1 MPRSAAVF
9 VENNFSRGLI
19 TEATGL
25 NFPENACTSSTNMV
39 FDWTG
44 RMSRRLG
51 LDFEANHV
59 GTAIA
64 RAQTA
69 INTFVWKNV
78 AGNGNTTLFVMQCGA
93 VIYFWDV
100 SAMSVPSA
108 GALAST
114 VTLSGVSGA
123 PDITGT
129 ECQFA
134 SGGGYLFIS
143 HPYCEPVYVTYSGS
157 GTSATLSGTSIII
170 QIRDLQG
177 QADTVTNI
185 VQRPASLSSAH
196 DYNLLNQG
204 WTDGTHGDQTN
215 TDFVHLFSAGA
226 AASTIGSGA
235 YPSNSDVWWTMKS
248 TAGTFTSGGVT
259 QYINNNVVDNTW
271 APKGHF
277 LGSAF
282 DFDPSA
288 VAGVPGLIVQTSSY
302 YRPGCIAFYAGRV
315 FYAGVQAYGYQN
327 TIYFSNIFQQTISN
341 PTTTFG
347 QCYQVNDPTSQ
358 DNFSL
363 LDDDGGTIAIPDAG
377 TILRMVP
384 MTGGL
389 VVFATNGIWIIT
401 GRVGIGF
408 TAVDYTVRLISTINA
423 LSGTSFV
430 DIAGFPAWWNAE
442 GMYILQGASLDQVT
456 VQSLTNTTIKT
467 FYDTIPLASKRF
479 ARGTFNVVT
488 SEVYWIYSSVAPV
501 DVNTSYNFDS
511 VLTFNL
517 LTGGF
522 SPWKIDTTTGPLV
535 NGISVLQSTGGAVS
549 QNQVVNAATANVQD
563 AAGDNVVQF
572 TIQGG
577 SVQPT
582 FEFLTSYLVSTTNN
596 FTFSTVTNTSFLDW
610 FTFNGVGVDAAAK
623 ALGGYKVHG
632 QAQRKFT
639 TNYIYLYSDAIPS
652 GFTINSHWNYS
663 ISAASGKW
671 GTDQTVNL
679 DLATYGNFNIVKYR
693 LKIPGEGVALQ
704 YFIKSLPGV
713 NLSFIGWSVFDTA
726 NSAP

>member
-25 NFPENACTSSTNMV
+25 NFPENACTDSKNMF

-44 RMSRRLG
+44 RLYRRPG
-51 LDFEANHV
+51 LDFENNHV
-59 GTAIA
+59 GTVIA

-69 INTFVWKNV
+69 IVTFLWKNV
-78 AGNGNTTLFVMQCGA
+78 AGNGNTTLFVMQSGA
-93 VIYFWDV
+93 TIYFWDV
-100 SAMSVPSA
+100 SAADTPSA
-108 GALAST
+108 GSLAST

-129 ECQFA
+129 ECQFT

-143 HPYCEPVYVTYSGS
+143 HPYCDPVYVTYSGS
-157 GTSATLSGTSIII
+157 GTSATLAGASISIL
-170 QIRDLQG
+170 IRDLQG
-177 QADTVTNI
+177 QTDTVASI
-185 VQRPASLSSAH
+185 VERPASLSDAH
-196 DYNLLNQG
+196 NYNLLNQG
-204 WTDGTHGDQTN
+204 WTDGSHGDQTN
-215 TDFVHLFSAGA
+215 TDFITIFKNGA
-226 AASTIGSGA
+226 SASTTISA
-235 YPSNSDVWWTMKS
+235 AVYPSNADIWWTMKG
-248 TAGTFTSGGVT
+248 AQGTITSGTVST
-259 QYINNNVVDNTW
+259 WIDNNVVNNTW

-277 LGSAF
+277 ISTAF
-282 DFDPSA
+282 DFDPDTVS
-288 VAGVPGLIVQTSSY
+288 GITGLTVQSSGY

-315 FYAGVQAYGYQN
+315 FYAGVQSPGYQN

-347 QCYQVNDPTSQ
+347 QCYQLNDPTSQ

-389 VVFATNGIWIIT
+389 VVFATNGIWMIT

-408 TAVDYTVRLISTINA
+408 TAVDYTIRLISTINA
-423 LSGTSFV
+423 ISGTSFV

-479 ARGTFNVVT
+479 ARGAFNVVT
-488 SEVYWIYSSVAPV
+488 SEVYWVYSSAAPV

-522 SPWKIDTTTGPLV
+522 SPWTIDKTIGPLV
-535 NGISVLQSTGGAVS
+535 NGIVVMSSSGGTVS
-549 QNQVVNAATANVQD
+549 QNQIVDASADTVQD

-572 TIQGG
+572 TIQNS

-582 FEFLTSYLVSTTNN
+582 FEFLTSYQHSGSNN
-596 FTFSTVTNTSFLDW
+596 FTFSTLTNTSFLDW
-610 FTFNGVGVDAAAK
+610 FTFNGVGIDAPAY

-652 GFTINSHWNYS
+652 SFTINSHWNYS
-663 ISAASGKW
+663 KSSASGKW
-671 GTDQTVNL
+671 GTDQTVTF
-679 DLATYGNFNIVKYR
+679 DSTYSNYTVAKYR

-704 YFIKSLPGV
+704 YFIKSLPGI
-713 NLSFIGWSVFDTA
+713 NFSLIGWSVFDTA

>member
-9 VENNFSRGLI
+9 VENNFSRGVI

-25 NFPENACTSSTNMV
+25 NFPENACTSSSNMY
-39 FDWTG
+39 FEWTG
-44 RMSRRLG
+44 RMYRRPG
-51 LDFEANHV
+51 IDFENNYV

-69 INTFVWKNV
+69 ISTFLWKNV

-93 VIYFWDV
+93 TIYFWDV

-108 GALAST
+108 GSLSST
-114 VTLSGVSGA
+114 VTLSGVSGS
-123 PDITGT
+123 PSITGV

-134 SGGGYLFIS
+134 SGGGYLFIT

-170 QIRDLQG
+170 QTRDLQG
-177 QADTVTNI
+177 QIDTVSSI

-204 WTDGTHGDQTN
+204 WTDGSHGDQTN
-215 TDFVHLFSAGA
+215 TSFTQVFSAGA
-226 AASTIGSGA
+226 AASNIGSGV
-235 YPSNSDVWWTMKS
+235 YPSNSDIWWTMKNS
-248 TAGTFTSGGVT
+248 SDQFTSGTVT
-259 QYINNNVVDNTW
+259 VYIDNNTIDNTW

-282 DFDPSA
+282 DFDPSDI
-288 VAGVPGLIVQTSSY
+288 AGISGLIVQSAGY
-302 YRPGCIAFYAGRV
+302 YRPGCVAFYAGRV

-358 DNFSL
+358 DTFDL

-389 VVFATNGIWIIT
+389 AVFATNGIWMIT

-467 FYDTIPLASKRF
+467 LYDTIPITSKRF
-479 ARGTFNVVT
+479 ARGAFNVVT
-488 SEVYWIYSSVAPV
+488 SEVYWVYSSVSPV

-511 VLTFNL
+511 VMVFNL

-522 SPWKIDTTTGPLV
+522 SPLKIDTTTGPAI
-535 NGISVLQSTGGAVS
+535 NGLQVMYSTGGAVS
-549 QNQVVNAATANVQD
+549 QNQVIDAASANVQD
-563 AAGDNVVQF
+563 AAGDNVAQF
-572 TIQGG
+572 TI
-577 SVQPT
+577 SNSSIQPT
-582 FEFLTSYLVSTTNN
+582 FEFLTSYLVSGTNN
-596 FTFSTVTNTSFLDW
+596 FTFSTLTNTSFLDW
-610 FTFNGVGVDAAAK
+610 YTFNSVGVDAPAF

-639 TNYIYLYSDAIPS
+639 SNYIYLYSDAIPS
-652 GFTINSHWNYS
+652 GFTFNSHWNYS

-679 DLATYGNFNIVKYR
+679 DTATYGNFNVAKYR
-693 LKIPGEGVALQ
+693 LKVPGEGLALQ
-704 YFIKSLPGV
+704 YFIKSLPGT